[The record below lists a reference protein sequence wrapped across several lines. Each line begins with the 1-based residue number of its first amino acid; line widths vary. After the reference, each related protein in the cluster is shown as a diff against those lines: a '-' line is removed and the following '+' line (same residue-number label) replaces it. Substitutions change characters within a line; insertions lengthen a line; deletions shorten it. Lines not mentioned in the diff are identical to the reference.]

1 MEEGVSLDNHVSV
14 GWRKG
19 CDVNKDVYSG
29 DCDEGL
35 LGEEGVRNEFLF
47 EHVEKDGG
55 TDFREEEVCEGDIFS
70 IDKVAEEAEGLFLDL
85 GFGVVAELHDVLW
98 REFAEDGEFVSWGE
112 AKDGVLEGPK
122 SVETEGAIGGAGVED
137 DEGQEPALDHWGA
150 EGGEFGDEVTDGGH
164 DGSFDGE
171 FSLEGL
177 LAVGEARAV
186 EPVVSVQDG
195 VWVGG
200 KKFVD
205 AVEDVYGGEGGAEEG
220 DAAGEGSE
228 EVAGGDFY
236 FAEVEGLK
244 RDWELGFCEHEVE
257 EGGEDTGGDD
267 IFAEGV

>member
-1 MEEGVSLDNHVSV
+1 M
-14 GWRKG
+14 
-19 CDVNKDVYSG
+19 
-29 DCDEGL
+29 
-35 LGEEGVRNEFLF
+35 
-47 EHVEKDGG
+47 
-55 TDFREEEVCEGDIFS
+55 
-70 IDKVAEEAEGLFLDL
+70 
-85 GFGVVAELHDVLW
+85 
-98 REFAEDGEFVSWGE
+98 SWGE

-257 EGGEDTGGDD
+257 EEGGYRWRRHFRGGSLNGGRWLRGRGGLQRGEERRTSLSSLQ
-267 IFAEGV
+267 I